1 MTTVT
6 INERTSK
13 GKMLLEILRKFEGE
27 EFINFQSKPN
37 AETMRAIRNVKKG
50 KVTACESV
58 DDMIK
63 KLTKK

>member
-27 EFINFQSKPN
+27 EFINFQKKPN
-37 AETMRAIRNVKKG
+37 TETKRAIGDVKKG
-50 KVTACESV
+50 RVTECESV
-58 DDMIK
+58 DDLMD
-63 KLTKK
+63 KLNS

>member
-27 EFINFQSKPN
+27 EFIDFQKQPN
-37 AETMRAIRNVKKG
+37 AATKRAISDVKKG
-50 KVTACESV
+50 KVTECENV
-58 DDMIK
+58 EDMLK
-63 KLTKK
+63 KLNS

>member
-37 AETMRAIRNVKKG
+37 AETMRAIRDAKKG
-50 KVTACESV
+50 KVTVCESV
-58 DDMIK
+58 DDMMK
-63 KLTKK
+63 KLNS

>member
-27 EFINFQSKPN
+27 EFINFQKKPN
-37 AETMRAIRNVKKG
+37 IVTKRAISDVKKG
-50 KVTACESV
+50 KVTE
-58 DDMIK
+58 
-63 KLTKK
+63 

>member
-37 AETMRAIRNVKKG
+37 AETRRAIRDVKKG

-63 KLTKK
+63 KLNS